1 LGDDVGRQ
9 PFFVITAARHLALCR
24 TMLAEH
30 TANPALGHIQRLPD
44 MFDTHPA
51 ARRAQ

>member
-1 LGDDVGRQ
+1 
-9 PFFVITAARHLALCR
+9 
-24 TMLAEH
+24 MLAEH